1 VTRKILAIAAFS
13 LVQSF
18 AGALQPV
25 WIAGRFENVPT
36 VVLIGGLRGPDNSG
50 PAIEQ
55 ALKSFEKRPQAQRQ
69 FNLYGI
75 PVANPDGRPLTFPPS
90 GIAYREQSQSHFIW
104 RWLGLHAPDLVVIV
118 GDEDFGLSVALPR
131 SAVANVGTIPVRRAG
146 AQDVLS
152 SIPDQIAK
160 SEARIERDRR
170 LARSPRQVAQELS
183 AVYGHDFDQP
193 VYIPAM
199 ALISRVR
206 RGQQAEVAALVE
218 PYIDGRKDSLANAS
232 SSHLSG
238 HLIFAELAE
247 RTRDRRYVDR
257 VRAAADLAFTESGEM
272 KEAMPFH
279 NEMSDSVF
287 MGCPILASAGKW
299 TGKPIYFDMALR
311 HFRFMQKLCLRPD
324 GLYRHSPL
332 NEAAWGRGNAFPAL
346 GLSWTLLNMPAS
358 HPGYSEMVRS
368 FKGLMSTL
376 EKFQDR
382 DGMWHEVIDDPG
394 SYAEFSATAMIATA
408 MMWGVSRGWLDS
420 SYLERARAAWRGVL
434 THIGP
439 GGELVD
445 VCESTGKQKS
455 KEDYLNRA
463 ASFGKDARGGGMAML
478 LATEMEAASMEH
490 LAM

>member
-1 VTRKILAIAAFS
+1 VTGKILAIAAFS
-13 LVQSF
+13 LVQSL

-25 WIAGRFENVPT
+25 WIAGRSETVPT
-36 VVLIGGLRGPDNSG
+36 VVLIGGLRGPDSSG

-55 ALKSFEKRPQAQRQ
+55 ALKSFEKRPQAQRR

-75 PVANPDGRPLTFPPS
+75 PVANPDGGELVFPPK
-90 GIAYREQSQSHFIW
+90 GTAYKEQSQSHFIW
-104 RWLGLHAPDLVVIV
+104 RWLGLHAPDLVVVV
-118 GDEDFGLSVALPR
+118 GDEDFGLSAALPR
-131 SAVANVGTIPVRRAG
+131 SAVANVGAIPSRRTG
-146 AQDVLS
+146 ARDVLR
-152 SIPDQIAK
+152 SIPGQIAK
-160 SEARIERDRR
+160 SEAHIERDRR
-170 LARSPRQVAQELS
+170 LARTPRQLALELS
-183 AVYGHDFDQP
+183 SIYGHDFDQP

-206 RGQQAEVAALVE
+206 LGQQADVTALVA
-218 PYIDGRKDSLANAS
+218 PYVDGRKESLANAS

-247 RTRDRRYVDR
+247 RTGDRRYVDR
-257 VRAAADLAFTESGEM
+257 VRAAADFAFTESGEM
-272 KEAMPFH
+272 KEAMPLH

-287 MGCPILASAGKW
+287 MGCPILASAGKL

-332 NEAAWGRGNAFPAL
+332 NETAWGRGNAFPAL
-346 GLSWTLLNMPAS
+346 GLSWTLLNMPEG
-358 HPGYSEMVRS
+358 HPGYGEMVQS
-368 FKGLMSTL
+368 FRGLMSAL

-382 DGMWHEVIDDPG
+382 DGMWHEVVDDPA

-408 MMWGVSRGWLDS
+408 MLRGVSRGWLDA
-420 SYLERARAAWRGVL
+420 SYLERARVAWRGVL

-478 LATEMEAASMEH
+478 LATEMEAA
-490 LAM
+490 AK